1 MKCST
6 LTALAVSTLAC
17 GVVSAGPHTTKRVG
31 EAVEGYVDALSTHN
45 ARTLS
50 KFFTDDAVVEFV
62 SDASGVSVTVHADSL
77 VDDGAA
83 SLNGGSSRSH
93 VTNLRVFPTKDV
105 NAVFVQYDVVGD
117 SAANGDVGASGQL
130 ALIEMRGNR
139 IEKMVNF
146 NAPAASIAR
155 SSACA
160 APRDVVATR
169 R

>member
-6 LTALAVSTLAC
+6 LTALVVSTLAC

-45 ARTLS
+45 AGTLS

-62 SDASGVSVTVHADSL
+62 SDTSGASVTVHADSL
-77 VDDGAA
+77 VNDGAD
-83 SLNGGSSRSH
+83 SGRSH

-146 NAPAASIAR
+146 NAPVASIAR